1 MAPLSDIINNE
12 IVREVSI
19 MIMTSRKPLL
29 KRIWKARWFYA
40 LMLPGVLYF
49 IIYKYLPMFGLIIA
63 FEEYM
68 PTRGFLGSKWVGL
81 AQFHQFFGYGSFG
94 QLLKNTLLIS
104 VESLIFSFP
113 APIILALFLNE
124 IRAKAY
130 KKLTQTLMYLPHFL
144 SSVVIC
150 SIAYQLFSVDNG
162 VLTQLRSLFGK
173 EPLNILMSE
182 KYYRSLYVGLGI
194 WQGTGWGTIIYLA
207 ALSNVDLQM
216 YEAAMLEG
224 AGRWKQ
230 MWYITLPSIL
240 PIVMVT
246 LVLRLGD
253 LLDVGAEKT
262 LLLRNAMNRS
272 VAEVFDSYVY
282 TRGVVDGK
290 YSLTTAAGLFK
301 SVVGLILVT
310 SANRLSK
317 LVTDDAIY

>member
-1 MAPLSDIINNE
+1 M
-12 IVREVSI
+12 VTQ
-19 MIMTSRKPLL
+19 MKPLG
-29 KRIWKARWFYA
+29 KRIWKARWFYT
-40 LMLPGVLYF
+40 LMLPGILYF
-49 IIYKYLPMFGLIIA
+49 IVYKYIPMFGLIIA

-68 PTRGFLGSKWVGL
+68 PSRGFLGSQWVGL
-81 AQFHQFFGYGSFG
+81 SQFRQFFGYGSFG
-94 QLLKNTLLIS
+94 QLLGNTLLIS
-104 VESLIFSFP
+104 VESLVFSFP

-124 IRAKAY
+124 IRAKGY
-130 KKLTQTLMYLPHFL
+130 KKVTQTLMYLPHFL

-150 SIAYQLFSVDNG
+150 SIAYQLFSVDRG
-162 VLTQLRSLFGK
+162 VLTGIRAFFGK

-182 KYYRSLYVGLGI
+182 KYYRPLYVGLGI

-207 ALSNVDLQM
+207 ALSNVDTQM

-262 LLLRNAMNRS
+262 LLLRNAMNRN

-282 TRGVVDGK
+282 TRGVIDGK
-290 YSLTTAAGLFK
+290 YSLTTAVGLFK

-310 SANRLSK
+310 TANKLSK

>member
-1 MAPLSDIINNE
+1 
-12 IVREVSI
+12 
-19 MIMTSRKPLL
+19 
-29 KRIWKARWFYA
+29 
-40 LMLPGVLYF
+40 
-49 IIYKYLPMFGLIIA
+49 MFGLIIA

-253 LLDVGAEKT
+253 LLDVGVEKT
-262 LLLRNAMNRS
+262 LFLRNAMNRS

-290 YSLTTAAGLFK
+290 YSLTTAAGMFK

>member
-1 MAPLSDIINNE
+1 
-12 IVREVSI
+12 

-124 IRAKAY
+124 IRAKDY

>member
-1 MAPLSDIINNE
+1 MVMA
-12 IVREVSI
+12 
-19 MIMTSRKPLL
+19 SRKPLL
-29 KRIWKARWFYA
+29 KRMWKARWFYA

-68 PTRGFLGSKWVGL
+68 PSRGFLRSEWVGL
-81 AQFHQFFGYGSFG
+81 SQFEQFFGYGSFG
-94 QLLKNTLLIS
+94 QLLTNTLLIS
-104 VESLIFSFP
+104 VESLVFSFP

-124 IRAKAY
+124 IRVKSY

-162 VLTQLRSLFGK
+162 VLTQLRALLGK

-182 KYYRSLYVGLGI
+182 KYYRPLYVGLGI

-290 YSLTTAAGLFK
+290 YSLTTAVGLFK

>member
-1 MAPLSDIINNE
+1 M
-12 IVREVSI
+12 V
-19 MIMTSRKPLL
+19 MQMKPLG

-40 LMLPGVLYF
+40 LMLPGILYF
-49 IIYKYLPMFGLIIA
+49 IVYKYIPMFGLIIA
-63 FEEYM
+63 FEDFM
-68 PTRGFLGSKWVGL
+68 PNRGFLRSQWVGL
-81 AQFHQFFGYGSFG
+81 SQFEQFFGYGSFG
-94 QLLKNTLLIS
+94 QLLGNTLLIS
-104 VESLIFSFP
+104 IESLVFSFP

-124 IRAKAY
+124 VRSKGY
-130 KKLTQTLMYLPHFL
+130 KKVTQTLMYLPHFL

-150 SIAYQLFSVDNG
+150 SIAYQLFSVDKG
-162 VLTQLRSLFGK
+162 VLTGIRAFFGK
-173 EPLNILMSE
+173 EPLNILMNE
-182 KYYRSLYVGLGI
+182 KYYRPLYVGLGI

-207 ALSNVDLQM
+207 ALSNVDMQM
-216 YEAAMLEG
+216 YEAAMIEG

-262 LLLRNAMNRS
+262 LLLRNAMNRN

-282 TRGVVDGK
+282 TRGVIDGK
-290 YSLTTAAGLFK
+290 YSLTTAVGLFK
-301 SVVGLILVT
+301 SIVGLILVT
-310 SANRLSK
+310 TANKLSK

>member
-1 MAPLSDIINNE
+1 
-12 IVREVSI
+12 

-182 KYYRSLYVGLGI
+182 KYYRSLYIGLGI